1 VSASDPLIRLLGADP
16 AVFHPLYR
24 TQRLL
29 LKRSIRVVQSRR
41 RGRGFLSGVSPFA
54 LLSFYAAVYG
64 IMGALFFAM
73 AKSAFLGGALALT
86 LGCSFLLLVVVTD
99 NFDVLVNPREIL
111 VLAAHPHDDR
121 TFVLAKIAA
130 IGRTLSI
137 LAAFLFVLPGIA
149 AGFVLRTP
157 WGSLLFFL
165 GAAAA
170 SVATV
175 AFGLLLAA
183 ALLRIG
189 GRRLMERML
198 PWVQGAFQIGYLFVV
213 GGQRLFERL
222 TVSQPVDV
230 GPLPWFLPSFW
241 FAAPLELLA
250 AGSSVPG
257 WARLGLAAA
266 TLGLLLGGA
275 IRWFGSGLT
284 ERLLEPPP
292 AQTAA
297 PVRKASGRRQTH
309 RSEWSRLFALLRV
322 QLRSDWR
329 TRSEFLLIPLM
340 GAFFLLFYFPASP
353 GSKGPLMPVFFYG
366 WFLVLS
372 ADVLT
377 RSSRPESLWWILASP
392 IDRTRFSLSSLSMV
406 RAFQLLPLF
415 AAAILALL
423 RSGVALPLL
432 FATAAELLALGDL
445 LVFTGKGLFPD
456 FPFSRPRAEGGA
468 AGTRAALTLV
478 GGTVSGLFTGMVYV
492 FSLWEIRGA
501 LAGAAVFFLLR
512 FPIAY
517 WARRRTAV
525 AADGL
530 ELGTAAG

>member
-1 VSASDPLIRLLGADP
+1 MSASDPLIRLLGADP

-24 TQRLL
+24 VQKLL
-29 LKRSIRVVQSRR
+29 LKRSVRVVQARN
-41 RGRGFLSGVSPFA
+41 RGRGFLSGASPFA
-54 LLSFYAAVYG
+54 LLSFYAAIYG

-73 AKSAFLGGALALT
+73 AKSVFLGSALALT
-86 LGCSFLLLVVVTD
+86 LGCAFLLLVVITD
-99 NFDVLVNPREIL
+99 NFDVLVNPREVL

-121 TFVLAKIAA
+121 TFVLAKLAA

-137 LAAFLFVLPGIA
+137 LAAFLFILPGIA

-157 WGSLLFFL
+157 LGSLLFLL
-165 GAAAA
+165 GAAAG
-170 SVATV
+170 SIATV

-183 ALLRIG
+183 ALLKIG
-189 GRRLMERML
+189 GRALMERLL
-198 PWVQGAFQIGYLFVV
+198 PWIQGAFQIGYLFIV

-222 TVSQPVDV
+222 TASQPVDI

-241 FAAPLELLA
+241 FAAPLEMLA
-250 AGSSVPG
+250 TGPSTPAL
-257 WARLGLAAA
+257 ARLGLAAA
-266 TLGLLLGGA
+266 TVGLLLGGA
-275 IRWFGSGLT
+275 VRWLGSGLT
-284 ERLLEPPP
+284 ERLLEPTP
-292 AQTAA
+292 AQMAR
-297 PVRKASGRRQTH
+297 RKTPERRKTS

-340 GAFFLLFYFPASP
+340 GAFFLLFYFPDTP
-353 GSKGPLMPVFFYG
+353 GSSKGPLMSVFFYG

-415 AAAILALL
+415 AAAVLAQFRSRVPIPILL
-423 RSGVALPLL
+423 
-432 FATAAELLALGDL
+432 ATAAELLALGDL

-468 AGTRAALTLV
+468 AGSRAALTLV

-492 FSLWEIRGA
+492 FGLWGIRGA
-501 LAGAAVFFLLR
+501 LTGAAVFFLLR
-512 FPIAY
+512 FPAAS